1 MFFRNGD
8 AEYFTLTF
16 HPQNN
21 SQSIIFRLNRIQIHF
36 SNKLLPFIFYSSIFS
51 FLANLTGALLQIT
64 NPAYAEET
72 TIETAVL
79 AIACIASGAA
89 FLEVAFFFWMRK
101 CGTRTKPEEIVS
113 AEMWPKKSL
122 QTYLTFLLCMMTPP
136 LGLLALPGGM
146 GRTRS
151 EMHDMG
157 PLLLFMLCQLLAALL
172 VLSLILLRRIFL
184 LANYQAPG
192 D

>member
-21 SQSIIFRLNRIQIHF
+21 SQSIIFRLNKIQIYF

-72 TIETAVL
+72 AIETAVL

-101 CGTRTKPEEIVS
+101 CGEKTKPEEMSS
-113 AEMWPKKSL
+113 AEIRPRKSL
-122 QTYLTFLLCMMTPP
+122 QTYLTFLLCMTTPL

-146 GRTRS
+146 GRTWS

-157 PLLLFMLCQLLAALL
+157 PLLLFMLCQLLAAFLAL
-172 VLSLILLRRIFL
+172 AVILLRRIFL